1 MDAFMQNTSPWLL
14 LVISVFA
21 GQVATICRSYYCKLL
36 ATDTRSYYLL
46 NGAVSAVCAALLWLV
61 GGAGMPA
68 ISSFTLWL
76 GIVFGL
82 VTMAQGLASAA
93 ALSCGP
99 ISYTTVITALATI
112 ITALAGAIFW
122 HEGISL
128 LQVLG
133 MLLLIGCFVCSVDT
147 RRSNGQSASLRWL
160 ILCLIAFAC
169 CGGVGIMQKVHQTS
183 EHRLELSGFLIVA
196 FLVSAVCSLVMFLI
210 YPLFAHK
217 AMIGRSSQATAPA
230 KKTGRQLMLIGLLFL
245 AIGAGTATINQLN
258 LYLSGVMPAAVFF
271 PIVNGGALVLTTLFS
286 VLFFRERLSLR
297 QWIGLA
303 MGAASVLLLCL

>member
-1 MDAFMQNTSPWLL
+1 MENMSPWLL

-46 NGAVSAVCAALLWLV
+46 NGAVSAVCAVLLWLV
-61 GGAGMPA
+61 GGAGVPA
-68 ISSFTLWL
+68 ISTFTLWL
-76 GIVFGL
+76 GVVFGL
-82 VTMAQGLASAA
+82 VTMIQGLASAA

-122 HEGISL
+122 HERISL

-133 MLLLIGCFVCSVDT
+133 MLLLIGCFICSVDT
-147 RRSNGQSASLRWL
+147 KRSNGQSANLRWL
-160 ILCLIAFAC
+160 VLCLIAFAC

-183 EHRLELSGFLIVA
+183 AYKLELSGFLIVA
-196 FLVSAVCSLVMFLI
+196 FLVSAVCSLVMYAV

-217 AMIGRSSQATAPA
+217 AIIGRSASPQKRASLDLR
-230 KKTGRQLMLIGLLFL
+230 KLGLVAVLFL
-245 AIGAGTATINQLN
+245 AIGAGTAAINQLN
-258 LYLSGVMPAAVFF
+258 LYLSGVLPAAVFF

-286 VLFFRERLSLR
+286 VLFFKERLSLR
-297 QWIGLA
+297 QWIGLG